1 MKPKENS
8 LNQNL
13 YNQISKK
20 GIRENDKKLL
30 IKKLGFNN
38 LSHSNLNEEK
48 ILTKKKIY

>member
-20 GIRENDKKLL
+20 GIRENDKQLF
-30 IKKLGFNN
+30 IE
-38 LSHSNLNEEK
+38 LNQ
-48 ILTKKKIY
+48 